1 MRTETAVATGP
12 PYLFKKAHPTIH
24 ATQYTL
30 YYTGASNIWQL
41 WTIGLSTFTERRQVC
56 VWPCAAVTLTRPQAV
71 PAAPCLSR
79 GRCSVLGGPP
89 ALRPEHRGLVIVG
102 GGGGG
107 GGGATVRS
115 AWSYKS
121 TPSTDST
128 DRSLDRQHDSACST
142 RARMGNDFSSAEWP
156 TGSTRAQ
163 SGIENKCTRAVCHI
177 PGTIFITLL
186 LVLCKC
192 ERRPF

>member
-1 MRTETAVATGP
+1 M
-12 PYLFKKAHPTIH
+12 
-24 ATQYTL
+24 
-30 YYTGASNIWQL
+30 
-41 WTIGLSTFTERRQVC
+41 
-56 VWPCAAVTLTRPQAV
+56 

-89 ALRPEHRGLVIVG
+89 ALRPEHRGLVIV
-102 GGGGG
+102 GG

-142 RARMGNDFSSAEWP
+142 RARMGNGFSSAEWP

-186 LVLCKC
+186 LVLCNGTITCYAISVSVARFESCFTEIMLVAAKRKRREC
-192 ERRPF
+192 SFERKNVNGVSNVQQQLTNADVMRSLVSFHRKPSRTC

>member
-30 YYTGASNIWQL
+30 YSTGASNIWQL
-41 WTIGLSTFTERRQVC
+41 WTTGLSTFTERRQVC

-102 GGGGG
+102 GGGGRQFARL
-107 GGGATVRS
+107 GATRVLQVPIVPINR
-115 AWSYKS
+115 
-121 TPSTDST
+121 STDNT
-128 DRSLDRQHDSACST
+128 IARALPGLEWEMIFRAPNGRQAQPGRSQASKTNAPVLFATYQVL
-142 RARMGNDFSSAEWP
+142 F
-156 TGSTRAQ
+156 
-163 SGIENKCTRAVCHI
+163 
-177 PGTIFITLL
+177 LL
-186 LVLCKC
+186 HYY
-192 ERRPF
+192 